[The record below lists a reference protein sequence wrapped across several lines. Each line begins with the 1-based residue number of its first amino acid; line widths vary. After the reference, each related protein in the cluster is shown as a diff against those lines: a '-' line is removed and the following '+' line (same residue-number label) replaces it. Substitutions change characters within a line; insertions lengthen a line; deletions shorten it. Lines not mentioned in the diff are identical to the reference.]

1 MGWPGRVGGGRG
13 PSVTQARILPTLL
26 CVLSL
31 VEVIHLL
38 IKLYAYLYCSFII
51 SSVYALFHKP
61 YYLQSKMGYS
71 LI

>member
-38 IKLYAYLYCSFII
+38 IKLYAYL
-51 SSVYALFHKP
+51 
-61 YYLQSKMGYS
+61 
-71 LI
+71 